1 MLQKASVQEARTG
14 VGGGAVLGAKVAGL
28 GAVAGDTFMPR
39 YCNRLGIPE
48 CEKAA
53 DHVAMQAGN
62 CYCIVGLFVIYIY
75 TGRYGLIGSRNPS
88 AVAAGALLAVA
99 YAMNVDKKPSLD
111 SVGGLGLV
119 VLERVVLVVRSWQRC
134 RSAV

>member
-1 MLQKASVQEARTG
+1 MAKNFWRLEKMLQKASVQEARTAAG
-14 VGGGAVLGAKVAGL
+14 GGPVSAAKVGGA

-53 DHVAMQAGN
+53 DHVAMQAGS
-62 CYCIVGLFVIYIY
+62 GLSGMVYSWEWFLA
-75 TGRYGLIGSRNPS
+75 GRYGLIGSRNPS

-99 YAMNVDKKPSLD
+99 YAMNVEKKPSLD
-111 SVGGLGLV
+111 LVGWRWFGRVEGVV
-119 VLERVVLVVRSWQRC
+119 VLL
-134 RSAV
+134 